1 MLFSTVGLTMEVD
14 VTDAALH
21 QQRNGFSRVL
31 KNTSRQ
37 LSSRQR
43 PTTHRH
49 TQAAGGTV
57 ETLPGDCY
65 GSSFVHG

>member
-1 MLFSTVGLTMEVD
+1 MLFSTEGLTMEVD
-14 VTDAALH
+14 VADAALH

-31 KNTSRQ
+31 KKHIRAIKQPPETNHTQ
-37 LSSRQR
+37 
-43 PTTHRH
+43 